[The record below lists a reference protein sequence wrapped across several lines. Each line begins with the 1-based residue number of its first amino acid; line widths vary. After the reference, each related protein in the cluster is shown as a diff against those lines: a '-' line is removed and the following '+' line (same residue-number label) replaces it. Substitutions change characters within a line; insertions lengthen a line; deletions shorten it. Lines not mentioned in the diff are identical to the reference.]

1 MITVKHPDEACNE
14 MQEAFL
20 YQCPADQRR
29 FHELLFTHG
38 NISYRY
44 HQESKTFRPTVTDF
58 EEWLTGLPVNI
69 RQDMQRRGFEA
80 CKGILS
86 FTRYVNEK
94 NDIGLDEY
102 IRLWMDPEDLAE
114 YKSFLIRSR
123 NS

>member
-1 MITVKHPDEACNE
+1 MIKVKHPDEECNQ

-20 YQCPADQRR
+20 ANCPADQRR
-29 FHELLFTHG
+29 FHELLFTKG

-44 HQESKTFRPTVTDF
+44 HQEARAFNPTVKDF
-58 EEWLTGLPVNI
+58 EEWLAGLPDNM
-69 RQDMQRRGFEA
+69 RHDMQQRGFEV
-80 CKGILS
+80 CKSILS

-102 IRLWMDPEDLAE
+102 VRQHMDPEDLAE
-114 YKSFLIRSR
+114 YQSFLT